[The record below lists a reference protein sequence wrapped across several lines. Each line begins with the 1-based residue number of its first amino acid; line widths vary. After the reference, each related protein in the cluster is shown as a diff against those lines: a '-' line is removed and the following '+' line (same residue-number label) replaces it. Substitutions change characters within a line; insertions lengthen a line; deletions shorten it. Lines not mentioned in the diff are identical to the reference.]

1 MKHLIFTV
9 YDEKAKAFLTPF
21 FLPEKGMAVRVF
33 SDCVNSDD
41 HQFGKH
47 PHDYTLFCIGE
58 WLDHDG
64 VIVAEQKAAI
74 GNGVEF
80 KSIEYADD
88 QHELELVGGE
98 HG

>member
-9 YDEKAKAFLTPF
+9 YDEKAKAFMTPF
-21 FLPEKGMAVRVF
+21 FLPEKGMATRVF
-33 SDCVNSDD
+33 ADCVNSKD

-47 PHDYTLFCIGE
+47 PADYTLFCLGE

-64 VIVAEQKAAI
+64 FLDPLQNKTAI

-80 KSIEYADD
+80 IEPDFADEQGD
-88 QHELELVGGE
+88 LLEVV
-98 HG
+98 

>member
-1 MKHLIFTV
+1 MKFLIFTV

-33 SDCVNSDD
+33 KDCINSDD

-47 PHDYTLFCIGE
+47 PHDYTLFCLGE

-64 VIVAEQKAAI
+64 VIVAAEKSSI

-80 KSIEYADD
+80 VEVDYADGQD
-88 QHELELVGGE
+88 ELDLMAV
-98 HG
+98 

>member
-33 SDCVNSDD
+33 TDCVNSDD

-47 PHDYTLFCIGE
+47 PSDYTLFCLGE
-58 WLDHDG
+58 WIDHDG
-64 VIVAEQKAAI
+64 VIDAKQKVAI

-80 KSIEYADD
+80 LEPDFADD
-88 QHELELVGGE
+88 QAELELEVV
-98 HG
+98 